1 MAKETLLLRIL
12 ASTRDAVR
20 SFRSLDGVLTR
31 LNANAA
37 QAQEAVAGVGDG
49 ADESARAAEQAMRKL
64 GLRSVA
70 QANKSRASWQ
80 ASYEA
85 IERSAESTSTDIA
98 RARAE
103 LNRRLE
109 RLDREMAV
117 NFERRIDRM
126 ARAVRSLGRA
136 GLLASVQLAR
146 MTASVAASGF
156 TRLSGLVTTTAGVV
170 SRGVRTIVSGLTRI
184 SLAATRLFSRS
195 VIGGGAAAGAFAI
208 QVGQVSGEFE
218 RLAVALKATTG
229 KDYDRAS
236 KFVEDYAKQVVFS
249 QEQIGQS
256 LLSLRNFG
264 FSQADAETAL
274 PSLID
279 QVSKLGGSYADLEG
293 ITLAVGQAW
302 AKGKLQGEE
311 ILQLVERGVPVW
323 DLLAKVTGK
332 SVAEIQDLSEAGK
345 LGQDVIRGLLAE
357 IGKGAKSAA
366 AGQLDTYNGLIAQLT
381 KAWSALLRE
390 IGDSGVF
397 DRLKNILRDVI
408 EFLGRPE
415 TLAIFTRFAEVG
427 VLALEKVSEGVQ
439 NLLLVFGGRAADTL
453 ERWIA
458 TASDLFA
465 EFLGIADRNF
475 DGFVAAVE
483 AGVSAFVEFARAAA
497 IALPYVL
504 KLVTDVMSGITRAI
518 GDIDPNTIEIVFANI
533 AGAIGK
539 VAQGVADFFYA
550 VDPAAIRAIVVEIAS
565 FINTLAGLFGQAA
578 DGASGAAL
586 AQSLADGFSAA
597 ATAVQVLGRE
607 LTQLFNGGI
616 TGGNFESG
624 FFQSIQRFA
633 VEDFPAI
640 KSAVMIVVDFLN
652 KIGAEGAVAAVG
664 FGTFLAVLPG
674 IVDFVDNLGGAVA
687 SIIAFVT
694 WIKTLAAFTAIT
706 AWLSSAAAALAGFA
720 ATIAAAIA
728 AAPLALIAAVVVG
741 IAAVAAAIYIWWDE
755 IVAGFKATAGFI
767 VDIFGTLFN
776 GLIGGFANAWKAIK
790 AGAGFFVDVFR
801 TIGNGILDG
810 FTLVW
815 DGIKSAFNATIDF
828 LSSLIPD
835 WVKNLFGGDA
845 TVTVNGD
852 GTASTSGQYWNGG
865 YTGPGGKYDPAGT
878 VHRGE
883 YVFDQLATRR
893 IGVPALEALRNGI
906 VPRSLLDLATPT
918 VPASAPTGGRRMG
931 FDVNLPGIG
940 SVGGDGD
947 PNELRRFQRAL
958 RHQKAKTTAARPRGS
973 I

>member
-31 LNANAA
+31 LNAQAG

-49 ADESARAAEQAMRKL
+49 ADESARSAEQAMRRL
-64 GLRSVA
+64 GLRSTQ
-70 QANKSRASWQ
+70 QAAKSRASWQ
-80 ASYEA
+80 AAFDA
-85 IERSAESTSTDIA
+85 IERSSASSTTDIL
-98 RARAE
+98 RARQE

-117 NFERRIDRM
+117 NFERRIDKM

-136 GLLASVQLAR
+136 GLVAGVQLAR
-146 MTASVAASGF
+146 MTASVGASGF
-156 TRLSGLVTTTAGVV
+156 VRLGGLVTTTAGLVT
-170 SRGVRTIVSGLTRI
+170 RGVRTIVSGLTRV

-208 QVGQVSGEFE
+208 QVGQVAGEFE
-218 RLAVALKATTG
+218 RIAVALKATTG
-229 KDYDRAS
+229 ADYERAS
-236 KFVEDYAKQVVFS
+236 KFVQDYAAQVVFS
-249 QEQIGQS
+249 QQEIAQS

-274 PSLID
+274 PALIE

-302 AKGKLQGEE
+302 AKQKLQGEE

-345 LGQDVIRGLLAE
+345 LGRDVIRDLLVE
-357 IGKGAKSAA
+357 IGKGAQGAA
-366 AGQLDTYNGLIAQLT
+366 AGQLNTYNGLISQLT
-381 KAWSALLRE
+381 KAWSALLVE

-397 DRLKNILRDVI
+397 DRLKNILRGLID
-408 EFLGRPE
+408 FLGRPE
-415 TLAIFTRFAEVG
+415 TIAIFTRFAEVG

-453 ERWIA
+453 ERWIT

-475 DGFVAAVE
+475 DGFVRAVE

-504 KLVTDVMSGITRAI
+504 KLVTDIMSGISAAI
-518 GDIDPNTIEIVFANI
+518 AGVDENTIEVVVASI
-533 AGAIGK
+533 AGAIDK
-539 VAQGVADFFYA
+539 VAQGIADFFNA
-550 VDPAAIRAIVVEIAS
+550 VDPAAIRAIVVEIAA
-565 FINTLAGLFGQAA
+565 FVNTLAGLFAQAA
-578 DGASGAAL
+578 SGQSGAAL
-586 AQSLADGFSAA
+586 AQSLADGFTAA
-597 ATAVQVLGRE
+597 AAAIQIVGRE
-607 LTQLFNGGI
+607 LTQLFNAGLA
-616 TGGNFESG
+616 GGNFESG

-633 VEDFPAI
+633 IEDWPAI
-640 KSAVMIVVDFLN
+640 KSAFETLVGFVKTVGTDGLLAVTGFGAFLALLPGLVDF
-652 KIGAEGAVAAVG
+652 I
-664 FGTFLAVLPG
+664 
-674 IVDFVDNLGGAVA
+674 DDLGGAVG
-687 SIIAFVT
+687 SLITFVT

-706 AWLSSAAAALAGFA
+706 TWLSTAAAALAGFA

-728 AAPLALIAAVVVG
+728 AAPLALIAAVVIG
-741 IAAVAAAIYIWWDE
+741 IAAVATAIYVWWDE
-755 IVAGFKATAGFI
+755 IVAAFKVSAGVI
-767 VDIFGTLFN
+767 IDIFGTLFS
-776 GLIGGFANAWKAIK
+776 GLLGGFSDVWEGIK
-790 AGAGFFVDVFR
+790 AGAGFVVDIFR
-801 TIGNGILDG
+801 TLGDGILGG
-810 FTLVW
+810 FSNIW
-815 DGIKSAFNATIDF
+815 EGIKSAFSATIDF
-828 LSSLIPD
+828 LAGLIPD

-852 GTASTSGQYWNGG
+852 GTTSGGKQFWTGG
-865 YTGPGGKYDPAGT
+865 YTGNGGKYEVAGT
-878 VHRGE
+878 AHKGE
-883 YVFDQLATRR
+883 YYFDQESTRR

-906 VPRSLLDLATPT
+906 MPRSLLDMASPMA
-918 VPASAPTGGRRMG
+918 PAAASAGGRRMG
-931 FDVNLPGIG
+931 FDVNIPGVG
-940 SVGGDGD
+940 SIGGDGD
-947 PNELRRFQRAL
+947 PADLRRLQRAL
-958 RHQKAKTTAARPRGS
+958 RHQKAKTTAPRPRGS